1 MKFTL
6 IYDGKE
12 EPLVMESILQ
22 ELKDIISDHHPF
34 DLEKSQNIALKT
46 RLLLYLSDTQIK
58 ELLAILPLDEYE
70 FAALPHP
77 DAKNFCA
84 ICGVPSKLEK
94 AIKHLYSNPSPLKVD
109 LLYCNQNP
117 IFNHLVVGAAAVI
130 ATNHISGHSSLWLRA
145 RYIIRNLLKLKPFK
159 LEITQQNGNIFKT
172 AVSGIVIVPHRTKSI
187 LSHFIPGESNFNDGK
202 LNALLISPRSVLGV
216 LYFTIRSIFKR
227 NNLPDFGAQI
237 KTDRISFSGSGEDLT
252 YTSDGN
258 IHTSPVLDL
267 ELKKKHLT
275 IIPGQNLEIPEEGVT
290 AKEIFKVQALPSG
303 EAASELATSS
313 LPIIRRASTEEF
325 KDLFQVL
332 RDNAQTKNSYMVL
345 MAISAFLATLGLFA
359 DSSPVIIGA
368 MILAPLM
375 APLISLSMAVL
386 RLEKN
391 LMISSSKTILAG
403 IGISFVFAV
412 VVTWITPIRIANS
425 EILDRISPNILDLGI
440 AVLSG
445 IAGAYAH
452 AREEVA
458 KTLAGVAIAV
468 ALVPP
473 LVVAGIGFGWLDWNI
488 FSGASL
494 LFFTNL
500 SGMVL
505 AGSLTFMALGF
516 SPFRLARKGIF
527 VTFIIVIIFS
537 LPLGFSFNTLLQ
549 EHRLIMA
556 LDAWETDNVTI
567 RDVKIQNMKPL
578 KLSIKVVTEYALLD
592 YELNDI
598 KAQIEEKLDQEVAL
612 EINIAIK
619 K

>member
-6 IYDGKE
+6 IYDEKE
-12 EPLVMESILQ
+12 EALVRESILQ
-22 ELKDIISDHHPF
+22 EMENVISDHHPF
-34 DLEKSQNIALKT
+34 DPDKIQNISLNA
-46 RLLLYLSDTQIK
+46 RLLLYLSDNQIK
-58 ELLAILPLDEYE
+58 ELLSILPLDEYE

-77 DAKNFCA
+77 DSKNFCS
-84 ICGVPSKLEK
+84 ICGVPSKLDK
-94 AIKHLYSNPSPLKVD
+94 AIKHLYTNPDPLQVD

-117 IFNHLVVGAAAVI
+117 IFNHLVVGAAAII
-130 ATNHISGHSSLWLRA
+130 ATNRLSGYSSLWLRA
-145 RYIIRNLLKLKPFK
+145 KYIIRNLLKLKPFK

-172 AVSGIVIVPHRTKSI
+172 AVSGIVIVPHLTKSI

-202 LNALLISPRSVLGV
+202 LNALLISPRSVLGII
-216 LYFTIRSIFKR
+216 YFTISSIFKR

-258 IHTSPVLDL
+258 IHSSPVLEL
-267 ELKKKHLT
+267 ELKKKLLT
-275 IIPGQNLEIPEEGVT
+275 IIPGQNLEIPEGGVT

-303 EAASELATSS
+303 EAASELAKSS

-332 RDNAQTKNSYMVL
+332 RDNARTKNSYMVL

-386 RLEKN
+386 RLERN

-445 IAGAYAH
+445 VAGAYAH

-494 LFFTNL
+494 LFLTNL

-549 EHRLIMA
+549 EHRLILA
-556 LDAWETDNVTI
+556 LDAWETENYTI
-567 RDVKIQNMKPL
+567 TDVKIQNMKPL
-578 KLSIKVVTEYALLD
+578 KLSIKVVTEHALLD

-598 KAQIEEKLDQEVAL
+598 KSQIEEKLNQEVAL